1 MQEAKGRPP
10 RTPKTPEEV
19 ANLHL
24 YKKFREYKKVENF
37 KKTGFYRICNLFNI
51 ISFFIYVELVM
62 CFFGP
67 CHWQQ
72 HYCTQVKAE
81 YGNSYKGNGNVLN
94 ELILTD
100 TEGKKYEFVVK
111 EEIAPPEK
119 YSSFYVGKDYIL
131 QKELKGGFVGSERTY
146 RIYTTGGIVFL
157 SCFVGIF
164 SLILFSYNMNLHL
177 HSLRSIT
184 AINFLTIAGF
194 LLF

>member
-1 MQEAKGRPP
+1 
-10 RTPKTPEEV
+10 
-19 ANLHL
+19 
-24 YKKFREYKKVENF
+24 
-37 KKTGFYRICNLFNI
+37 
-51 ISFFIYVELVM
+51 
-62 CFFGP
+62 
-67 CHWQQ
+67 
-72 HYCTQVKAE
+72 VKAE

-94 ELILTD
+94 EVILTD

-131 QKELKGGFVGSERTY
+131 QKELKGGFAGSERTY